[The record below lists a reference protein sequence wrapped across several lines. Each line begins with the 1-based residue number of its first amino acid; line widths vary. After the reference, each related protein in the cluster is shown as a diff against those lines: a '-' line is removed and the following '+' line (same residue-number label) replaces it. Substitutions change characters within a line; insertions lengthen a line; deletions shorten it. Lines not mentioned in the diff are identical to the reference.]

1 PTVASWPSGWAQ
13 VGAVKTL
20 TAGSAT
26 SYSTTATTA
35 LGKYCWRTVFTP
47 DVASTGVFAP
57 GVHTNTTT
65 ECFGVVGAGLPNTG
79 FPLNVPDVGALAPA
93 AGGVVLPL
101 LMVLAVA
108 RRRTAAAAM
117 LAVVALAAVSVADAP
132 PQNPKAAV
140 ASAHQPAAVAAA

>member
-1 PTVASWPSGWAQ
+1 GGTQ

-20 TAGSAT
+20 IAGSAT
-26 SYSTTATTA
+26 SDSTSATTA

-79 FPLNVPDVGALAPA
+79 FPLDVPEMGAVAPA
-93 AGGVVLPL
+93 AGAIVLPL
-101 LMVLAVA
+101 LMLVALA

-117 LAVVALAAVSVADAP
+117 LVVLALAAVSIAAAP
-132 PQNPKAAV
+132 SQHPKTAV
-140 ASAHQPAAVAAA
+140 ASAHQPGPVEIGRASCRE